1 MIKITI
7 VTINLNNVKTIEKT
21 IQSVLNQNYDNLE
34 YIFID
39 GGSTDGSLEIINRY
53 KDKFKYFKSSPDKN
67 VYDAMNKGIEQASG
81 DYIGFVNGGDLIYKD
96 SLSTINKV
104 FSKQKNKLF
113 FSVADID
120 YIDTS
125 GNVVGSNFCLSN
137 KEIIKK
143 RFIKMPANHLSIFVP
158 LDTFKKYGLFDL
170 RFKYRADFLFI
181 LRLIENG
188 YQPLNL
194 NIKIG
199 AFRLGGISG
208 GYKTFL
214 ENFRVIKLVN
224 NNLFLGIYSSLLV
237 LTKLFLQRNFENI
250 YKFIVKVYHKFSS
263 QKKKK
268 IFKSRSFK
276 VIHLI
281 DFDLGGGAEK
291 LVKSLH
297 EGLDYSYKI
306 VTLRKLSDKNN
317 NNSNYYSL
325 NISSDNIV
333 SIIFG
338 FLKFLKLLY
347 KLKYKKNIMI
357 HSHLSRSL
365 YIAFFASI
373 FLNVLHIH
381 TEHNTYNRR
390 REKKYLYFIEYLIY
404 NSLNHIICISKA
416 TQYFLLKYIPS
427 IKLQNL
433 SIIENGTKLYQHRT
447 RNIYKDKYNVLIL
460 GSLTYKKGIDLFIE
474 ILPFVMDKI
483 NLVRIVGSG
492 TEKQN
497 LINLTKKLSLDKV
510 IEFTPFVDDCSKYI
524 YDADIGIIPSRWEG
538 FGLVAVEMR
547 SSGMPILISG
557 VPGLGSIFSKFDSV
571 YTFKKES
578 TESLKNSLKK
588 LLNNLSKDKVKVK
601 DINLDFEI
609 YSEKSFIKRYDNK
622 YKQIIAN
629 NKDYKL

>member
-7 VTINLNNVKTIEKT
+7 VTVNLNNVKTIEKT
-21 IQSVLNQNYDNLE
+21 IQSVLNQDYDNLE

-53 KDKFKYFKSSPDKN
+53 KEKFKYFKSSPDKN

-81 DYIGFVNGGDLIYKD
+81 DYIGFVNGGDLIYKN
-96 SLSTINKV
+96 SLSQINKV

-125 GNVVGSNFCLSN
+125 DNVVGSNFCLSN

-188 YQPLNL
+188 YLPINL
-194 NIKIG
+194 KIKIG

-214 ENFRVIKLVN
+214 ENFRVIKLIN
-224 NNLFLGIYSSLLV
+224 NNLFLGIYSSLV
-237 LTKLFLQRNFENI
+237 GLTKLFLQRNFENI
-250 YKFIVKVYHKFSS
+250 YKFIVETYHKFSG
-263 QKKKK
+263 QKIQKK
-268 IFKSRSFK
+268 IFKSSSVK

-281 DFDLGGGAEK
+281 DFDIGGGAEK
-291 LVKSLH
+291 LVKSLY
-297 EGLDYSYKI
+297 ENLDYNYKI
-306 VTLRKLSDKNN
+306 ITLRKLSDKNN
-317 NNSNYYSL
+317 NNPNYYSL
-325 NISSDNIV
+325 NVSSDGSI

-338 FLKFLKLLY
+338 FLKFFKFLY
-347 KLKYKKNIMI
+347 KLKDKNNII
-357 HSHLSRSL
+357 LHSHLSKSL
-365 YIAFFASI
+365 YIAFLASI
-373 FLNVLHIH
+373 FFDVLHIH

-390 REKKYLYFIEYLIY
+390 RKKKYLYFIEYLIY
-404 NSLNHIICISKA
+404 NSLKHTICISEA
-416 TQYFLLKYIPS
+416 TQYALLKYMPS
-427 IKLQNL
+427 IKLHNI
-433 SIIENGTKLYQHRT
+433 SIIENGTKLYQHKT
-447 RNIYKDKYNVLIL
+447 RNIHKDKYNILIL

-474 ILPFVMDKI
+474 ILPFIMDEI

-492 TEKQN
+492 PEKQN

-510 IEFTPFVDDCSKYI
+510 IEFVPFVDDCSKYI
-524 YDADIGIIPSRWEG
+524 YDADIGVIPSRWEG

-547 SSGMPILISG
+547 SSGMPILVSDI
-557 VPGLGSIFSKFDSV
+557 PGLGSIFSAYNAV

-578 TESLKNSLKK
+578 KESLKNSLKK
-588 LLNNLSKDKVKVK
+588 LLDDFSKDKIKVR

-622 YKQIIAN
+622 YKKIIAN
-629 NKDYKL
+629 K